1 MCGGARFLRRERWG
15 ETGWEEKPRLL
26 ALGSD
31 SFASHVDLKP
41 MKVSHLCR
49 LQLGPVVLLKYIN
62 ENISS
67 LNLFIFICLFFEGGA
82 KRERERERIPG
93 GAERT
98 GERERERER
107 SRAHPKQGLGSPDV
121 GIGLRNREIMT

>member
-1 MCGGARFLRRERWG
+1 MCGDARFLRRERWG

-49 LQLGPVVLLKYIN
+49 LQLEPVVLLKYIN

-67 LNLFIFICLFFEGGA
+67 LNPFIFICLFFEGGA
-82 KRERERERIPG
+82 KRDRESQEG
-93 GAERT
+93 QKG
-98 GERERERER
+98 GERERERE
-107 SRAHPKQGLGSPDV
+107 KQGSPEAGLG
-121 GIGLRNREIMT
+121 LT